1 MNDTPKQTE
10 LDETPL
16 ARYGVRDSAEE
27 RDLRTKIREFYERT
41 LTEGQGAYFNL
52 REGSL
57 VPTRMGRQWLAEHI
71 RLFTR
76 LFDMQSTDR
85 FLDVGCGEG
94 YYTMALARH
103 AGETVGIDLSSSV
116 LKVFRGLKGFP
127 KDRITLVN
135 SDVERL
141 PFGAASFDKALCSHV
156 LEHVLDDRAVLSE
169 MYRVLKT
176 GGRAI
181 LAVPLK
187 YTPQHRAVYAAIGV
201 ARAILKPGKKGT
213 PMPRAGV
220 LNRAL
225 VGKQAHIRHHSLKSF
240 LDLVESEGFRV
251 EAVKGVWFHDPR
263 NWLVRKTQPLAFTYR
278 IGTAISKVWPGMG
291 AGLIVVVR
299 K

>member
-1 MNDTPKQTE
+1 M
-10 LDETPL
+10 
-16 ARYGVRDSAEE
+16 RDADEE
-27 RDLRTKIREFYERT
+27 RDLRAKLRDFYERT

-52 REGSL
+52 EDGRL
-57 VPTRMGRQWLAEHI
+57 VPTRMGRHWLAEHI

-76 LFDMQSTDR
+76 LFDLRKTDR

-94 YYTMALARH
+94 YYTMALAKQ
-103 AGETVGIDLSSSV
+103 AGTTVGIDLSGSV
-116 LKVFRGLKGFP
+116 LKVFRGLRDFP
-127 KDRITLVN
+127 PDKIWLVN

-141 PFGAASFDKALCSHV
+141 PFEDASFDKALCSHV

-169 MYRVLKT
+169 IYRVLRE

-187 YTPQHRAVYAAIGV
+187 YTPQHTAVYRAIGLG
-201 ARAILKPGKKGT
+201 RAILKPGKKGT
-213 PMPRAGV
+213 PMPPAGA
-220 LNRAL
+220 LNKAL

-240 LDLVESEGFRV
+240 LDLVKSEGFKV

-278 IGTAISKVWPGMG
+278 IGTAISKLWPGTG
-291 AGLIVVVR
+291 AGLVVVAR